1 MDSEPAQNECPRYPG
16 STGSSSSEKLGAG
29 KRTKTTRADTIV
41 SVEKP
46 PNMFLHGTGIRH
58 IEGYKLE
65 VTSNN
70 GAVKEVDLEDELY
83 GEVFEPVGD
92 IELFKQVAINEE
104 TNTLEWPNGADFTPE
119 FLMEINGDRR

>member
-1 MDSEPAQNECPRYPG
+1 
-16 STGSSSSEKLGAG
+16 
-29 KRTKTTRADTIV
+29 
-41 SVEKP
+41 
-46 PNMFLHGTGIRH
+46 MFLHGTGIRH